1 MLTCTCTYM
10 SNVNRC
16 YHCILLSKSLL
27 FITLFAVV
35 SNVLNEYVIAS
46 ICRHQWWNQ
55 ALPNCIMIHSWFFLK
70 IYSSISTHLWC
81 FSQFLSFWKDFSCP
95 TQISNWLSCHFKT
108 DIKCF
113 YIDVWLFVILSYTFN
128 IFKPLILISLAY
140 KIMETIQK
148 QYIIWT

>member
-1 MLTCTCTYM
+1 MYPTFKVLVVYNLICSCKQRLEWICYSEYM
-10 SNVNRC
+10 S
-16 YHCILLSKSLL
+16 SSMMKPSLTQL
-27 FITLFAVV
+27 YNDSF
-35 SNVLNEYVIAS
+35 
-46 ICRHQWWNQ
+46 
-55 ALPNCIMIHSWFFLK
+55 MGFFLK